1 MKKQTKLI
9 AILLLGI
16 SLIACKDNYF
26 LRSMLRPEGFVL
38 IKPAGII
45 YTQVPDNTPEN
56 PVVSTGNRWRGVF
69 IPGRKVKLSP
79 YWIAETEVTY
89 ELWYEVRIWAEK
101 PEQGYVFANKGRE
114 GSMGTDGAVPTAN
127 KTHPVTM
134 VSWQDCIVWCNAY
147 TEKTKGIDHCVY
159 RSGDGNDTII
169 RKASDATA
177 TNLPI
182 AQMKKNMNL
191 KGYRLPTEAE
201 WEFAARYQ
209 GSKKENGVKYGIDG
223 NIFYLAKLNSLSGS
237 RKPVGYPEL
246 SLPSG
251 ETWESLRDESNRVA
265 VYDEWW
271 NGLNWVNQSPA
282 TSGTSEVGTKKA
294 NSNGLYDMS
303 GNVWEWCFDWYNDD
317 ATKGDSGS
325 LGDLQIDPL
334 GASSGSGRVH
344 RGGGWYGSASYCARA
359 CRSIDPPGHRNGN
372 LGFRLAMT
380 P

>member
-1 MKKQTKLI
+1 MKKRIKLI
-9 AILLLGI
+9 AILLIGI

-26 LRSMLRPEGFVL
+26 LRAMLRKEPVEEVSE
-38 IKPAGII
+38 II
-45 YTQVPDNTPEN
+45 YTEVPDNTPEN
-56 PVVSTGNRWRGVF
+56 PVVNTGNRWRGVF

-79 YWIAETEVTY
+79 YKLAETEVTY

-101 PEQGYVFANKGRE
+101 SEHGYVFANKGRE
-114 GSMGTDGAVPTAN
+114 GKMGVDGAAPTAN
-127 KTHPVTM
+127 KNHPVTM

-159 RSGDGNDTII
+159 RSGDDNSKII

-182 AQMKKNMNL
+182 AQMRKNMKL

-201 WEFAARYQ
+201 WEYSARYQ
-209 GSKKENGVKYGIDG
+209 GSKKENGVKYGLDG
-223 NIFYLAKLNSLSGS
+223 NIFYLAKLNSLSGAS
-237 RKPVGYPEL
+237 ADYTNVGASKEVAWYNANSGGKTHPVG
-246 SLPSG
+246 
-251 ETWESLRDESNRVA
+251 
-265 VYDEWW
+265 
-271 NGLNWVNQSPA
+271 Q
-282 TSGTSEVGTKKA
+282 KKA
-294 NSNGLYDMS
+294 NSNRLYDMS

-334 GASSGSGRVH
+334 GASSGSSRVL
-344 RGGGWYGSASYCARA
+344 RGGSWNDDASYCARA
-359 CRSIDPPGHRNGN
+359 YRRSITPDYSYYD
-372 LGFRLAMT
+372 LGFRLALT